1 MKLIADARVDG
12 LLVHRPKGPCG
23 LKHGFEMGNEP
34 AWCRQAG
41 LRGWKGR
48 SQIMGIPE
56 SCPLKRRRGMKW
68 VSARGQQA
76 AFRIGAGWDGGGKEK
91 RLKAVGPCPASQ
103 FCGCA
108 AAQKAAWVEMRCRF
122 WYRPLHCHP
131 PLSMS
136 GAGLKHI
143 AIDSP
148 PARIAWM
155 EIAPAWRTWG

>member
-23 LKHGFEMGNEP
+23 LKHGFEIGNEP
-34 AWCRQAG
+34 AWWRQAG

-56 SCPLKRRRGMKW
+56 SCPLKGRRGMKW

-91 RLKAVGPCPASQ
+91 RLKAGWFLPRLSILRMCRRSKGGVG
-103 FCGCA
+103 
-108 AAQKAAWVEMRCRF
+108 
-122 WYRPLHCHP
+122 
-131 PLSMS
+131 
-136 GAGLKHI
+136 
-143 AIDSP
+143 
-148 PARIAWM
+148 
-155 EIAPAWRTWG
+155 